1 MDFTNLL
8 KAIEEFL
15 YELVA
20 WVIFYPL
27 TLFRTAV
34 RPLEMMRYAER
45 ELGDKVSDQYDD
57 ALSPPIFLV
66 ITLLL
71 AHLVQMAIEPAI
83 PGVLPEVFRDERNL
97 LLFRAIALGL
107 LPLLLAFVT
116 VRRRG
121 AKLTRKS
128 LRPAFYAQ
136 CFVAGPFILLAYVG
150 LAIGLHG
157 GMAAIAG
164 IGISGLGLLWYAGAQ
179 TAWLMTLGV
188 GAIRAGLSVVGTLL
202 LGLVAVV
209 LFSGAAMLAAGG
221 SIGH

>member
-27 TLFRTAV
+27 TLFRTAT
-34 RPLEMMRYAER
+34 RPLDMMRYAER
-45 ELGDKVSDQYDD
+45 ELGDKLDEQYDD

-71 AHLVQMAIEPAI
+71 AHLIQMAIEPAL
-83 PGVLPEVFRDERNL
+83 PGVMPEVFRDERNL
-97 LLFRAIALGL
+97 LLFRAIALSL
-107 LPLLLAFVT
+107 FPLLLAFGT

-136 CFVAGPFILLAYVG
+136 CFVAGPFILMAYLG

-157 GMAAIAG
+157 GIAG
-164 IGISGLGLLWYAGAQ
+164 VAGLVISGLGLLWYGGVQ
-179 TAWLMTLGV
+179 TVWLMSLGV
-188 GAIRAGLSVVGTLL
+188 GGVRAGLSVAGTLL
-202 LGLVAVV
+202 LGLIAVLV
-209 LFSGAAMLAAGG
+209 FSAAATLAAGG
-221 SIGH
+221 RIAG